1 MASLAMS
8 LVPAFLGSGGGGNS
22 GILGNI
28 TGAFGNLIS
37 GVGNTI
43 SGIGGSTNMGYA
55 QPAAPKSNKTM
66 YYVIGIIDY
75 SRFGNSYYRCQEK
88 IGYLIFHLH

>member
-1 MASLAMS
+1 MAALA
-8 LVPAFLGSGGGGNS
+8 LNLLPAFLNGGGGGLS
-22 GILGNI
+22 GILGNV

-43 SGIGGSTNMGYA
+43 SQVGGNTNMGYT

-66 YYVIGIIDY
+66 YYVIGGLSIVIVLGTVIIVVKK
-75 SRFGNSYYRCQEK
+75 R
-88 IGYLIFHLH
+88 

>member
-8 LVPAFLGSGGGGNS
+8 LVPALLGSGGGGIS
-22 GILGNI
+22 GILGGI
-28 TGAFGNLIS
+28 TGTFGNLIS

-43 SGIGGSTNMGYA
+43 SGIGGNVNMGYA

-66 YYVIGIIDY
+66 YYVVGGLSIVIVLGTVMIVV
-75 SRFGNSYYRCQEK
+75 RKR
-88 IGYLIFHLH
+88 

>member
-55 QPAAPKSNKTM
+55 QPAAPKSNKKM
-66 YYVIGIIDY
+66 YYVIGGLSIVMVLGTVMIVV
-75 SRFGNSYYRCQEK
+75 RKR
-88 IGYLIFHLH
+88 

>member
-43 SGIGGSTNMGYA
+43 SQVGGNTNMGYT
-55 QPAAPKSNKTM
+55 QPAAPKSNKKM
-66 YYVIGIIDY
+66 YYVIGGLSIVIVL
-75 SRFGNSYYRCQEK
+75 GTV
-88 IGYLIFHLH
+88 LIVAKKK

>member
-8 LVPAFLGSGGGGNS
+8 LIPAFLGSGGGGNS

-43 SGIGGSTNMGYA
+43 SGIGGNTNMGYA
-55 QPAAPKSNKTM
+55 QPAPKSNKTM
-66 YYVIGIIDY
+66 YYVIGGLSIIVVLGTVMIVV
-75 SRFGNSYYRCQEK
+75 RKR
-88 IGYLIFHLH
+88 